1 MIRRALLTS
10 MSLVAGARAARA
22 GPRLEISAA
31 RLREQLE
38 SLSVYGRPAG
48 GNFSDGV
55 SRIGYSDAD
64 LSGRK
69 YLLGLVE
76 AAHLKARIDAA
87 GNIFVRKAGK
97 DAALSH
103 VLFGSHIGSVTNG
116 GT

>member
-1 MIRRALLTS
+1 MTRRELLTS
-10 MSLVAGARAARA
+10 MSLVAGSRTARA
-22 GPRLEISAA
+22 GPRLEISTA

-64 LSGRK
+64 LAGRK
-69 YLLGLVE
+69 YVMGLVE

-97 DAALSH
+97 DATFTRLIR
-103 VLFGSHIGSVTNG
+103 VPYRL
-116 GT
+116 GTEWRQL